1 MATSGNENV
10 DKSLYSAH
18 KIILMPYSY
27 WRETPISYWRKAPID
42 ISGTNGTT
50 PKQYRYRKDEPPLE
64 KFLII
69 GIIALLIGYQI
80 GLLKQPDVIEKEV
93 EKIVERQVPLPTI
106 YSTART
112 LLPAVDNE
120 GNGVVTPLDVEIK
133 TGTGRTLT
141 NIDRLLFWV
150 DTQQSIQIA
159 RNVAESMTNI
169 STKNYDIIYAIEAG
183 NATIVGG
190 PSAGAAL
197 TLTTIAALQN
207 KTVRSDVMITGTIN
221 PDGTIGRVGGVLEK
235 ASAAKDVGATIF
247 LVPRGEGTEVKVT
260 PEEKCTNENGF
271 VFCETEYKRQEVNIG
286 NALNITVLEV
296 SKVED
301 ALPYFIS

>member
-1 MATSGNENV
+1 
-10 DKSLYSAH
+10 
-18 KIILMPYSY
+18 MPY
-27 WRETPISYWRKAPID
+27 
-42 ISGTNGTT
+42 
-50 PKQYRYRKDEPPLE
+50 YRYKQEDNSWQ

-69 GIIALLIGYQI
+69 GIIALLVGYQI
-80 GLLKQPDVIEKEV
+80 GLLQQPDVIEKEV

-120 GNGVVTPLDVEIK
+120 GKGVVTPLDIEIK

-159 RNVAESMTNI
+159 RSVAESRTNI

-183 NATIVGG
+183 NASIVGG

-207 KTVRSDVMITGTIN
+207 KTVKSNVMITGTIN
-221 PDGTIGRVGGVLEK
+221 PDGSIGRVGGILQK
-235 ASAAKDVGATIF
+235 AGAAKDVGATLF
-247 LVPRGEGTEVKVT
+247 LVPQGEGKEVKVT
-260 PEEKCTNENGF
+260 PVEKCTQQAGF
-271 VFCETEYKRQEVNIG
+271 VFCETEYKREEVSIG
-286 NALNITVLEV
+286 ETIGIDVIEV
-296 SKVED
+296 SKIED
-301 ALPYFIS
+301 ALPYFLGDVVV